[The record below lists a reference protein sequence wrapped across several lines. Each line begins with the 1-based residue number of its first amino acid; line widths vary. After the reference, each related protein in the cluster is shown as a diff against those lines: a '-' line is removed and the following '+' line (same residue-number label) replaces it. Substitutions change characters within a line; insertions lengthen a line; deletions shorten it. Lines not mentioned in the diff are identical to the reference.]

1 MAAHARRRRHVAD
14 VLLCGAPDGHQH
26 SCSVAACRLPGSF
39 VKSARATGWI
49 SVAVL
54 HRSSVSRALW
64 QEAAAALASS
74 TALVTGYLCKRGRQ
88 CWLVSES
95 DASANYRGSNRPLS
109 ARRTASSKSLVE
121 LSETR
126 AKPKRGLEPCIRP
139 KRARARLAESAGRS
153 RVGCAARL
161 VVEWGRQKTVQCELF
176 LASFTTRGRS
186 AHLWYA
192 CSHTPSQRVT

>member
-1 MAAHARRRRHVAD
+1 MSRRLGAAQRTRPGGGGDTRGRLVGGRSALPRLFSRRRVPETRPNARRGVRSRVALVAAHARRRRHVAD

-49 SVAVL
+49 YLAVL

-88 CWLVSES
+88 RWLVSES
-95 DASANYRGSNRPLS
+95 DASTNFRGSNRPLS
-109 ARRTASSKSLVE
+109 A
-121 LSETR
+121 
-126 AKPKRGLEPCIRP
+126 
-139 KRARARLAESAGRS
+139 
-153 RVGCAARL
+153 
-161 VVEWGRQKTVQCELF
+161 
-176 LASFTTRGRS
+176 
-186 AHLWYA
+186 
-192 CSHTPSQRVT
+192 